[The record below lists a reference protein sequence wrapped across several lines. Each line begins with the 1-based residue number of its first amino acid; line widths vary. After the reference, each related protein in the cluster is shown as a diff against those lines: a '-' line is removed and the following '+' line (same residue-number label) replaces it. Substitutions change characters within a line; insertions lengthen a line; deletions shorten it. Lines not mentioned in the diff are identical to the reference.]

1 MLMRPSCHGIYLIL
15 RFHSDI
21 YASSVDY
28 VLRTFFTGSG
38 PKYYDRVEKKM
49 RNIKSI
55 LYTETKTRRIVSEVV
70 LNRCGYRRRYRA
82 RTSVSVTHAHRHCIS
97 VLSSPFSDQTRPGA
111 VCRTAGRR
119 RAEVYYYRAKVP
131 ATGERGRAERNEMGK
146 KKKRRPQKSFWE
158 RNFGV
163 ISRHPA
169 LIVHPLMCRRYHTY
183 TGKIYALSV
192 YLLLFIGHRC
202 AGCVGC
208 RRSSVAAASLTYMT
222 RVTPKTT
229 RLIVDN
235 ARTVR
240 MTLHFNGKLKP
251 H

>member
-146 KKKRRPQKSFWE
+146 KKKKTPSKKFLGKKFRCYFSAPRPNRSSPHVSQVSHLYRKDLCAI
-158 RNFGV
+158 G
-163 ISRHPA
+163 
-169 LIVHPLMCRRYHTY
+169 
-183 TGKIYALSV
+183 
-192 YLLLFIGHRC
+192 LFIAVYWPPLRR
-202 AGCVGC
+202 VC
-208 RRSSVAAASLTYMT
+208 RM
-222 RVTPKTT
+222 
-229 RLIVDN
+229 
-235 ARTVR
+235 
-240 MTLHFNGKLKP
+240 
-251 H
+251 